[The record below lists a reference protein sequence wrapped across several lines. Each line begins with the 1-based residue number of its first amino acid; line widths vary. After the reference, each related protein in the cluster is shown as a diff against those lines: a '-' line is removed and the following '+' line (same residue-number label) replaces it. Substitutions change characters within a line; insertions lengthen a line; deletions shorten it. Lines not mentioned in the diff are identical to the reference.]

1 MKTLILF
8 SSANKQGNTAK
19 TIDAVNR
26 SHESEIIDIDEL
38 VITPY
43 NYQNDY
49 PADDFYQLVDKMLAA
64 DNIVF
69 ASPVYWYTVT
79 APMKALIDRLTELL
93 DVAELKPKARALEH
107 KRGFLVTSSGKAQIC
122 PIFLGLFHGL
132 FDYFNM
138 EFTATLHAAC
148 NDGYS
153 LSEQDLQHFTN
164 ALSHR
169 QSHC

>member
-1 MKTLILF
+1 MQTLILF

-19 TIDAVNR
+19 TIDAVKNNH
-26 SHESEIIDIDEL
+26 SSEIIDIDQL
-38 VITPY
+38 NITPY

-49 PADDFYQLVDKMLAA
+49 PADDFYPLVDKMLAA

-93 DVAELKPKARALEH
+93 DVADLKPKARALEA
-107 KRGFLVTSSGKAQIC
+107 KRGFVLTSSGKTQIC
-122 PIFLGLFHGL
+122 PVFHGLFIGL

-138 EFTATLHAAC
+138 AFVATLHAAC
-148 NDGYS
+148 HDGYS
-153 LSEQDLQHFTN
+153 LAEEDLQQFTDK
-164 ALSHR
+164 LSHR
-169 QSHC
+169 